1 MEQTKEAMEKHPES
15 LLWQLCSGNL
25 DKVDGKMLF
34 EAVQKE
40 DKAAKEVLDT
50 FTSYLGTGILDL
62 INIFQPETICLGGGI
77 SKAGELLTGPIQKMM
92 ARESYT
98 RMSKRQPKV
107 VSASLGND
115 AGIIGAALL
124 AAEKEE

>member
-1 MEQTKEAMEKHPES
+1 
-15 LLWQLCSGNL
+15 
-25 DKVDGKMLF
+25 MLF